1 MYWSQ
6 TERTWPFYWTPI
18 HSQGEGQG
26 PAGPSNDP
34 SVPAA
39 RWQRP
44 VVVDRSANGFIN
56 SLAMDVRGQE
66 RPRSQWLLN
75 VSGRWEKRSPFHLN
89 NNNDDSV
96 SPALLFHSIMCELS
110 REVRQNRPTAAL
122 IFCTSHSSVVRHKR
136 QVDVRHPLC
145 GGHDFWSSKLLM
157 NGSSQLFAGDKSRKV
172 YTRLNLRVFY
182 VQKRVETLYNSDIN
196 LMFYIRKLD
205 DDHQLRWGG
214 VTNYWL
220 LFPPVSVIYY
230 FTRFTQYSKMFLQIS
245 DIITGIM
252 LIHQH
257 NPII

>member
-122 IFCTSHSSVVRHKR
+122 IFCTSHFSVVRHKR
-136 QVDVRHPLC
+136 QVDVRHPMC

-157 NGSSQLFAGDKSRKV
+157 NGSSRLFAGDKSRKV
-172 YTRLNLRVFY
+172 YTRLNLRGFY
-182 VQKRVETLYNSDIN
+182 MQKRVETLYNSDIN
-196 LMFYIRKLD
+196 LMFHIRKLA

-220 LFPPVSVIYY
+220 LFPPVSVKYRP
-230 FTRFTQYSKMFLQIS
+230 FTLLDLHDTLKCSFKY
-245 DIITGIM
+245 
-252 LIHQH
+252 LI
-257 NPII
+257 